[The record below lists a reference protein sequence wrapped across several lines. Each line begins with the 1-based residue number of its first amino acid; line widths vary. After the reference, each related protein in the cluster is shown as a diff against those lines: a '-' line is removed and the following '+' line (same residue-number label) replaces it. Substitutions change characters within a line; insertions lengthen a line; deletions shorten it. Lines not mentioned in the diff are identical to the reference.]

1 MYFFENKKN
10 CHKTTA
16 TLKFL
21 CHCVMQ
27 IKVAILL
34 FDTNVIL
41 AENCER
47 DSAVFVETLTLRS
60 WAHLVAVF
68 ENFDKYN
75 LEPFDRV
82 VRKGFSGSARD
93 SLLTIYQF
101 ATDSDGYFADV
112 LYNSMAGLGTRDR
125 TLIRVVVTR
134 AEIDMGNIKVAF
146 INKYLKTLET
156 TIDVSTQKIIFFK
169 ISLFARR
176 KKLCELPIFVPK

>member
-1 MYFFENKKN
+1 MTQRLKK
-10 CHKTTA
+10 
-16 TLKFL
+16 
-21 CHCVMQ
+21 
-27 IKVAILL
+27 IKILIK
-34 FDTNVIL
+34 IL

-47 DSAVFVETLTLRS
+47 DSAIFVEILTLRS
-60 WAHLVAVF
+60 WSHLVAVF
-68 ENFDKYN
+68 DKFD
-75 LEPFDRV
+75 EMSAVPFERV

-112 LYNSMAGLGTRDR
+112 LYNSMVGLGTRDR

-156 TIDVSTQKIIFFK
+156 TIDVSLQNSVKMLKNSAWIIILSPAFLIVVIESK
-169 ISLFARR
+169 
-176 KKLCELPIFVPK
+176 